1 MDLNGDFLSSPGLC
15 PFAKA
20 SYTIALH
27 ASEHGKFWHGA
38 LQLLQDM
45 KALASQNQQNNAA
58 GLMFNM
64 GETVWPASMNFH
76 LGLASELR
84 PRTHPMSS
92 STLRQ
97 VAAVQPELADFRMV
111 ARPGM
116 SSCVLSHLESAFR

>member
-1 MDLNGDFLSSPGLC
+1 MDLNGDFLSRPGLC

-76 LGLASELR
+76 LGIASELR
-84 PRTHPMSS
+84 PRTHPSDRWLLYS
-92 STLRQ
+92 LNWQIS
-97 VAAVQPELADFRMV
+97 EWW
-111 ARPGM
+111 PGRE
-116 SSCVLSHLESAFR
+116 CPHVF